1 MSNWQGYHEGAWPT
15 DQLSEHFTWHEASC
29 RHCGKLPKNLDAV
42 RNQARVLEKVRTVC
56 GGHPIHVHSW
66 FRCPTWNK
74 QVGGVENSVHLSGR
88 ATDISLKALTARQV
102 QAILKPFWTGN
113 KLAVPEKWKSLG
125 KFFIGGFGK
134 YPGFT
139 HIDNRQNGP
148 STWNG

>member
-1 MSNWQGYHEGAWPT
+1 MSANWQGFHTGEWPK
-15 DQLSEHFTWHEASC
+15 DELSEHFTWHEASC
-29 RHCGKLPKNLDAV
+29 RHCGKLPENLEAV
-42 RNQARVLEKVRTVC
+42 RNQARLLEKVRRVL

-66 FRCPTWNK
+66 FRCPVWNR

-102 QAILKPFWTGN
+102 QALLKPYWAGN
-113 KLAVPEKWKSLG
+113 KLKLPIAALG
-125 KFFIGGFGK
+125 KFLQGFGK

-139 HIDNRQNGP
+139 HVDNRQNGP